1 MGNKICYVVNFYL
14 ADRRRSEPEFKDDKL
29 YLVKKQI
36 ELLES
41 VNHSLTKIIF
51 NFNVETEHYHYLSK
65 VYEIVPKSIQNASV
79 EISIRE
85 NKGYSYGAWSD
96 VFLKYKDK
104 YDYYVF
110 VEDDYMFI
118 EPNWDTY
125 LVNKFESYSD
135 CGYLCMLVREPLEW
149 CGWRKN
155 AGNSI
160 GISSSDVL
168 MRVVNKFGKLPH
180 HELSDVYDEAVEGQ
194 HRFSF
199 SFLQL
204 GYNLYDV
211 RDDYAILSSWE
222 SPDWYKPKCEVWK
235 LHNWNKKYLCV
246 SVRYFGDDKDLYYI
260 CDNQEFKKE
269 HRLSTYKEA
278 INCYNNKINYWDLEY
293 CKLENELYGI

>member
-1 MGNKICYVVNFYL
+1 MDNKICYVVNFYL

>member
-1 MGNKICYVVNFYL
+1 
-14 ADRRRSEPEFKDDKL
+14 
-29 YLVKKQI
+29 
-36 ELLES
+36 
-41 VNHSLTKIIF
+41 
-51 NFNVETEHYHYLSK
+51 
-65 VYEIVPKSIQNASV
+65 
-79 EISIRE
+79 
-85 NKGYSYGAWSD
+85 
-96 VFLKYKDK
+96 
-104 YDYYVF
+104 
-110 VEDDYMFI
+110 
-118 EPNWDTY
+118 
-125 LVNKFESYSD
+125 
-135 CGYLCMLVREPLEW
+135 MLVREPLEW

>member
-1 MGNKICYVVNFYL
+1 MDSKICYVVNFYL

-41 VNHSLTKIIF
+41 INHSLTKIIF
-51 NFNVETEHYHYLSK
+51 NFNVETKHYHYLSK

-125 LVNKFESYSD
+125 LVNKFESYPD

-160 GISSSDVL
+160 GISSSEVL
-168 MRVVNKFGKLPH
+168 MRIINKFGKLPH
-180 HELSDVYDEAVEGQ
+180 HELSEVYDEAVEGQ

-211 RDDYAILSSWE
+211 RDDYAILGSWE

-235 LHNWNKKYLCV
+235 HHDWNEKYLCV
-246 SVRYFGDDKDLYYI
+246 SVRYFGDDRDLYYI
-260 CDNQEFKKE
+260 CNNQEFKKE

-278 INCYNNKINYWDLEY
+278 IDCYNNQINYWDLEY
-293 CKLENELYGI
+293 CKLEKELYGI